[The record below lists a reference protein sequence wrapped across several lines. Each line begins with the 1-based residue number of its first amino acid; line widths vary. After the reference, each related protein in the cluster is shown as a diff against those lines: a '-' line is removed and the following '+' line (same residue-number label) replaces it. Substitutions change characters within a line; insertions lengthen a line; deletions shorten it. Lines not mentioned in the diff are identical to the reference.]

1 MSTPVERHALLLEQ
15 LHLSICLLGLLA
27 KHPANLDELV
37 LDHKAFLEKGTS
49 DNANSGEGYPEE
61 DLEDVEI
68 ISAEDMKERNPKAL
82 RNKVLDRLAE
92 TLARY
97 KSDRTVNK
105 GPILDPKHVSS
116 TMMIIDEEHNKV
128 KILCAKNEG
137 LDQHNS
143 TDDTDFLSSWKAC
156 MEHISREGVAAEK
169 DKVYM
174 LDMILKYQ
182 RPRITYY
189 LNKLRKALRFEE
201 PTTCTTQDKR
211 PRLSDEW
218 LQRLPVLHTRS
229 WIDDNEN
236 EFQFSGPSL
245 DEAEIISRA
254 ALSAQSLK
262 NINDEVDSIFQLV
275 DQVSSLGEN
284 EDDHLSRA
292 ILKQLLP
299 SLFSV
304 WRSLRFQASIKARL
318 HARFQ
323 DSQNSEKRQHEA
335 VTALKFLCRVYY
347 SVDVFIQA
355 AQSMPIFKSVEC
367 IPIPLQ
373 PAIPTKATSNSV
385 RAQATTL
392 EIAKS
397 LGLYVRGVGWL
408 HHLERTHET
417 IMHRWE
423 IPAVLLTEAYTAEYQ
438 PILQDFLG
446 FIRMLLQ
453 NLLDQPFPLRHLR
466 LLAQSSAA
474 LSTTETVLD
483 REKVQM
489 EKPQLNMRRL
499 MMMPMVGDDGLL
511 INDLYEKP
519 GFVSVMGGSFTKPK
533 EMSCE
538 DAEIYKENHIRVKF
552 GLERTDEMPPKQG
565 KFAKTCRRDEW
576 RQSQT
581 LSELYSDDD
590 LCKTFGFNNC
600 AERYD
605 VAKLLCFYT
614 HMTSKLS
621 TNGVQVGVDEGSLGD
636 HMAVVAELIQCEGKE
651 TYRNCPCFTWFLHR
665 RSFIDCV
672 IPNWAGDFAYQAAA
686 LRRLEHALSI
696 EERDDDV
703 HPLSISE
710 REVLTLYSILFRDF
724 NNIPGPLTSKWLK
737 FGFCFCTNRNQS
749 MELAKLYVQLAKRG
763 ASLEEIARAYE
774 EKTLPILMRRKGLN
788 ISTFQ
793 AKGIAF
799 HRPDLE
805 ELGIYRLIAEVNH
818 TLSGRFCYC
827 HLPKRNCHPKFE
839 THLSR
844 ESDGDYGFHGTN
856 TWERWQLFNFYKHVF
871 GHQNFDARKMQEAKR
886 QPDKEKLDQYLDSLV
901 PDYRE
906 NIGNRV
912 LGDIMF
918 PKLKAGVKFP
928 NGRPPCWCVMHDTIA
943 PEGLDCFTSTLV
955 SQLRTINQGSEEDV
969 LEDSNLIGT

>member
-1 MSTPVERHALLLEQ
+1 
-15 LHLSICLLGLLA
+15 
-27 KHPANLDELV
+27 
-37 LDHKAFLEKGTS
+37 
-49 DNANSGEGYPEE
+49 
-61 DLEDVEI
+61 
-68 ISAEDMKERNPKAL
+68 
-82 RNKVLDRLAE
+82 
-92 TLARY
+92 
-97 KSDRTVNK
+97 
-105 GPILDPKHVSS
+105 
-116 TMMIIDEEHNKV
+116 
-128 KILCAKNEG
+128 
-137 LDQHNS
+137 
-143 TDDTDFLSSWKAC
+143 
-156 MEHISREGVAAEK
+156 
-169 DKVYM
+169 
-174 LDMILKYQ
+174 
-182 RPRITYY
+182 
-189 LNKLRKALRFEE
+189 
-201 PTTCTTQDKR
+201 
-211 PRLSDEW
+211 
-218 LQRLPVLHTRS
+218 
-229 WIDDNEN
+229 
-236 EFQFSGPSL
+236 
-245 DEAEIISRA
+245 
-254 ALSAQSLK
+254 
-262 NINDEVDSIFQLV
+262 
-275 DQVSSLGEN
+275 
-284 EDDHLSRA
+284 
-292 ILKQLLP
+292 
-299 SLFSV
+299 
-304 WRSLRFQASIKARL
+304 
-318 HARFQ
+318 
-323 DSQNSEKRQHEA
+323 
-335 VTALKFLCRVYY
+335 
-347 SVDVFIQA
+347 
-355 AQSMPIFKSVEC
+355 
-367 IPIPLQ
+367 
-373 PAIPTKATSNSV
+373 
-385 RAQATTL
+385 
-392 EIAKS
+392 
-397 LGLYVRGVGWL
+397 
-408 HHLERTHET
+408 
-417 IMHRWE
+417 
-423 IPAVLLTEAYTAEYQ
+423 
-438 PILQDFLG
+438 
-446 FIRMLLQ
+446 
-453 NLLDQPFPLRHLR
+453 
-466 LLAQSSAA
+466 
-474 LSTTETVLD
+474 
-483 REKVQM
+483 
-489 EKPQLNMRRL
+489 

-511 INDLYEKP
+511 ITDLYEKP
-519 GFVSVMGGSFTKPK
+519 GFVSVMGGMFTKPK

-538 DAEIYKENHIRVKF
+538 EAEIYKENHIRVKF

-565 KFAKTCRRDEW
+565 KFAKTCRRCHRPSSLRCSSCRSNYCSRACQKKHWSRHVFVCRLTKRPNHVDYLRIFIRKWSHATGDEW
-576 RQSQT
+576 RQAQT

-621 TNGVQVGVDEGSLGD
+621 TNGVQVGVDEGNLGD
-636 HMAVVAELIQCEGKE
+636 YMAVVAELIQYEGKE
-651 TYRNCPCFTWFLHR
+651 TYHDCPCFTWFLHR

-737 FGFCFCTNRNQS
+737 FGFCFCTNRGQS

-774 EKTLPILMRRKGLN
+774 EKTLPTLMRRRGLN

-818 TLSGRFCYC
+818 ALSGRFCYC

-886 QPDKEKLDQYLDSLV
+886 YPDKEKLDQYLDSLV
-901 PDYRE
+901 PDFRK

-955 SQLRTINQGSEEDV
+955 SQLRTITQGNEEDA